1 MRRSA
6 LVLVLVLAAGTAALA
21 LGSLTKKESVWKKTS
36 YACVIRS
43 IVEDDQGRLYLGT
56 FGSGLWI
63 REDGNWRQAAS
74 LPGSLADPRVSRL
87 VLEGDDLLVATA
99 GGGAAR
105 MNRTTGV
112 WSHLVPGVPTPFRH
126 FHAFLP
132 LATGSYL
139 LGSVGEG
146 ICISSGP
153 SWITLTESDGL
164 PSNWVNDALATASGT
179 WLGTWDGLARLEGT
193 RIAQVEMPEGGWK
206 SGNINVLA
214 LFGGRLYLGT
224 ATGGLVE
231 RSEPAPA
238 AKGARPARPQYRRVA
253 GVPDQVHALLPAG
266 DTLWVGT
273 EQGLF
278 RVGLDGKALP
288 VEPAAKPAPVSP
300 AIKSL
305 GWSRQG
311 LLAGTDVGQVY
322 LLGDKK
328 WICVFDFPSLH
339 GGGKPE

>member
-1 MRRSA
+1 MRRLS
-6 LVLVLVLAAGTAALA
+6 LVLILVLAAGTAALA
-21 LGSLTKKESVWKKTS
+21 LGSLTREESVWKKTS

-56 FGSGLWI
+56 FGAGLWI
-63 REDGNWRQAAS
+63 REGVNWRQVAS
-74 LPGSLADPRVSRL
+74 PSGSLADPRVSRL
-87 VLEGDDLLVATA
+87 LLEGDDLLVATA

-105 MNRTTGV
+105 MNRTTGA
-112 WSHLVPGVPTPFRH
+112 WSHLVPDAPPPFRH
-126 FHAFLP
+126 FHAFLA

-146 ICISSGP
+146 ICLSSGP
-153 SWITLTESDGL
+153 AWITRTESDGL
-164 PSNWVNDALATASGT
+164 PSDWVNDALATASGT

-193 RIAQVEMPEGGWK
+193 RIALVEMPAGGWK

-231 RSEPAPA
+231 RSEPAPV
-238 AKGARPARPQYRRVA
+238 AKGTRPSRPQYRRVV
-253 GVPDQVHALLPAG
+253 GIPDQVHALLPVG
-266 DTLWVGT
+266 DSLWVGT
-273 EQGLF
+273 EDGLF
-278 RVGLDGKALP
+278 RVGLDGKTFP
-288 VEPAAKPAPVSP
+288 EEVPASASR

-305 GWSRQG
+305 GLSRQG
-311 LLAGTDVGQVY
+311 ILVGTDIGQVY
-322 LLGDKK
+322 LLSDKK
-328 WICVFDFPSLH
+328 WVCVFDFPSQH